1 MILSIVSLV
10 IAILAIGLGIC
21 TFVLRKEGP
30 QGPKGDKGDK
40 GEKGPKGD
48 DGAPGKDGKDGEKG
62 ERGERGPKGDK
73 GEQGPKGD
81 DGTPGKDGKDGA
93 TVIKEVGDISRDDI
107 MNVITENGKID
118 FGDAVVG
125 AKRFYGSEG
134 LYQDNL
140 NKYPSGKKIK

>member
-1 MILSIVSLV
+1 MALSIVSLV
-10 IAILAIGLGIC
+10 IAILAIGLSIC

-30 QGPKGDKGDK
+30 QGPKGEK
-40 GEKGPKGD
+40 GEQGPKGD
-48 DGAPGKDGKDGEKG
+48 DGAPGKDG
-62 ERGERGPKGDK
+62 
-73 GEQGPKGD
+73 
-81 DGTPGKDGKDGA
+81 A
-93 TVIKEVGDISRDDI
+93 SIIKEVGDISRDDI
-107 MNVITENGKID
+107 INVITENGKID

>member
-1 MILSIVSLV
+1 MALSIVSLV
-10 IAILAIGLGIC
+10 IAILAIGLSIC

-30 QGPKGDKGDK
+30 QGPKGEKGDK
-40 GEKGPKGD
+40 GERGERGEKGI
-48 DGAPGKDGKDGEKG
+48 AGKDGKDGEKG
-62 ERGERGPKGDK
+62 ERGERGPKGEK

-81 DGTPGKDGKDGA
+81 DGTPGKDGA
-93 TVIKEVGDISRDDI
+93 TIIKEVGDISRDDI

-118 FGDAVVG
+118 FGDAVIG

>member
-1 MILSIVSLV
+1 MTLSIVSLV
-10 IAILAIGLGIC
+10 IAILAIGLSIC

-40 GEKGPKGD
+40 GEKGERGER
-48 DGAPGKDGKDGEKG
+48 GITGKDGEKG
-62 ERGERGPKGDK
+62 ERGERGPKGEK

-81 DGTPGKDGKDGA
+81 DGAPGKDGKDGA
-93 TVIKEVGDISRDDI
+93 TIIKEVGDISRDDI

-118 FGDAVVG
+118 LGDAVVG
-125 AKRFYGSEG
+125 AKRFYGSDG

>member
-1 MILSIVSLV
+1 MALSIVSLV
-10 IAILAIGLGIC
+10 IAILAIGLSIC

-40 GEKGPKGD
+40 GEKGERGER
-48 DGAPGKDGKDGEKG
+48 GIAGKDGKDGEKG
-62 ERGERGPKGDK
+62 ECGERGPKGEK

-81 DGTPGKDGKDGA
+81 DGTPGKDGA
-93 TVIKEVGDISRDDI
+93 TIIKEVGDISRDDI

>member
-1 MILSIVSLV
+1 MTLSIVSLV
-10 IAILAIGLGIC
+10 IAILAIGLSIC

-40 GEKGPKGD
+40 GEKGERGER
-48 DGAPGKDGKDGEKG
+48 GITGKDGEKG
-62 ERGERGPKGDK
+62 ERGERGPKGEK

-81 DGTPGKDGKDGA
+81 DGAPGKDGKDGA
-93 TVIKEVGDISRDDI
+93 TIIKEVGDISRDDI

-118 FGDAVVG
+118 LGDAVVG
-125 AKRFYGSEG
+125 AKRFYGSDG

-140 NKYPSGKKIK
+140 NKYPSGKKNK

>member
-1 MILSIVSLV
+1 MALSIVSLGF
-10 IAILAIGLGIC
+10 AILAIGLSIC

-30 QGPKGDKGDK
+30 QGPKG
-40 GEKGPKGD
+40 EK
-48 DGAPGKDGKDGEKG
+48 GEKG
-62 ERGERGPKGDK
+62 ERGECGPKGEK

-93 TVIKEVGDISRDDI
+93 TIIKEVGDISRDDI

-118 FGDAVVG
+118 FGDAVIG

>member
-1 MILSIVSLV
+1 MTLSIVSLV
-10 IAILAIGLGIC
+10 IAILAIGLSIC

-40 GEKGPKGD
+40 GEKGERGER
-48 DGAPGKDGKDGEKG
+48 GITGKDGEKG
-62 ERGERGPKGDK
+62 ERGERGPKGEK

-81 DGTPGKDGKDGA
+81 DGAPGKDGKDGA
-93 TVIKEVGDISRDDI
+93 TIIKEVGDISRDDI

-118 FGDAVVG
+118 LGDAVVG

>member
-1 MILSIVSLV
+1 MALSIVSLV
-10 IAILAIGLGIC
+10 IAILAIGLSIC

-30 QGPKGDKGDK
+30 QGPKGEK
-40 GEKGPKGD
+40 GEQGERGERGIAGKD
-48 DGAPGKDGKDGEKG
+48 GKDGKDGEKG
-62 ERGERGPKGDK
+62 ERGERGPKGEK

-81 DGTPGKDGKDGA
+81 DGAPGKDGA
-93 TVIKEVGDISRDDI
+93 SIIKEVGDISRDDI
-107 MNVITENGKID
+107 INVITENGKID